1 MKCISCNSINVLKRT
16 AVTKQGLAQYRCRHC
31 GKYYNE
37 RSGTTY
43 NFTQYPVEII
53 TLVVFFYYRYKL
65 SLVDITEIMA
75 LRNVN
80 LSHETVRRWTQNCGT
95 DLAEK
100 CRSKRKRVQC
110 KWHMDVTYLT
120 IKGHWYYMYRAID
133 KAGNLIDI
141 YLSEKR
147 DKEAATRFFK
157 QCCLTTGVTP
167 RQITLIK
174 SLDFLT
180 PFNQPLDIK
189 QVIVL

>member
-1 MKCISCNSINVLKRT
+1 MKCISCNSINVLKCT

-37 RSGTTY
+37 RSGAAY
-43 NFTQYPVEII
+43 NFMQYPVEII

-80 LSHETVRRWTQNCGT
+80 LSHETVWRWTQIYGT
-95 DLAEK
+95 NLAEK

-110 KWHMDVTYLT
+110 KWHIDVTYLA
-120 IKGHWYYMYRAID
+120 IKGRWYYMYRAID

-141 YLSEKR
+141 YLSETR
-147 DKEAATRFFK
+147 DKEAVTRFFK
-157 QCCLTTGVTP
+157 QCGLTTGVTP
-167 RQITLIK
+167 RQVTTDKEPGFSDAIK
-174 SLDFLT
+174 SAF
-180 PFNQPLDIK
+180 
-189 QVIVL
+189 